1 MLPHG
6 LSYKL
11 HRLKGRCC
19 RPSQLSVYT
28 FTDTT
33 YKVNPSSTTP
43 YDAAD
48 CTGAA
53 VIFQLL
59 GIVAF
64 VPVEEFD
71 GASGGGQK
79 TSCTALATTSHLSQQ
94 LVGARYEVASS
105 VIVL

>member
-1 MLPHG
+1 M
-6 LSYKL
+6 
-11 HRLKGRCC
+11 
-19 RPSQLSVYT
+19 

-33 YKVNPSSTTP
+33 HKVNPSSTTP

-53 VIFQLL
+53 VTFQLFGPVVL
-59 GIVAF
+59 
-64 VPVEEFD
+64 VPLEAFD
-71 GASGGGQK
+71 GASAGGQK

-94 LVGARYEVASS
+94 LVGAMYEVASS

>member
-1 MLPHG
+1 M
-6 LSYKL
+6 
-11 HRLKGRCC
+11 
-19 RPSQLSVYT
+19 
-28 FTDTT
+28 
-33 YKVNPSSTTP
+33 P

-53 VIFQLL
+53 VTFQLL
-59 GIVAF
+59 GTVVF

-71 GASGGGQK
+71 GASAGGQK

-94 LVGARYEVASS
+94 LVGAIYEVASS